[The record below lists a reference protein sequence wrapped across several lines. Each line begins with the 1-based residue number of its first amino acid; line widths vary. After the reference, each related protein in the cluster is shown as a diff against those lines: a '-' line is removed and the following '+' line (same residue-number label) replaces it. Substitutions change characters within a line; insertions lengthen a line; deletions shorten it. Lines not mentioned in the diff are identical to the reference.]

1 MNMNRRIRIKKCC
14 GVHKCAMGT
23 NNVSTSFKDYVQT
36 AIDCK
41 VIISNKFSKAEDDEF
56 ARNPITFASTNK

>member
-1 MNMNRRIRIKKCC
+1 
-14 GVHKCAMGT
+14 MGT